1 MSREV
6 KGVSTKLM
14 RTSIILI
21 LIPIF
26 SIGIGIYLFGEVHSQ
41 YIEKKYGIPG
51 DNFKYF
57 PDSIQVYDLLTQGI
71 VEDLHSTI
79 DEDVDRLRSAIYLEE
94 INDRLKVHNS
104 YLVIKSEDIITYV
117 GNAELYNQLD
127 KMVLVPEEGNLGDDK
142 LGIYIGSEKPVLIK
156 RLDFE
161 CTNGEK
167 STAFVIIDVSQALPE
182 SESYVTALTMIIII
196 MIIATGVLIVLLL
209 WRRVLYPLK
218 KLQKSLERLLEGDY
232 STEIVSMGTVEVY
245 QFAKKLDD
253 VRLALKTREDAYH
266 IQEQETKEMIS
277 NISHDLKTPITSIK
291 GYAEG
296 LVDGIAATDERREKY
311 CKTILAKSNQL
322 DSLIDELSLYSQVH
336 RKHMMY
342 KFENLNI
349 KSYFDDCAEELA
361 VDLENR
367 GVEFIYQNYVND
379 SMDIEADSQHLTRV
393 IQNIVNNSLKY
404 VLKERPII
412 SLRVTDEDGGIV
424 IRIVDNGQGI
434 PEVDIEHIFD
444 RFYRSDQSRNSD
456 TGGSGIGL
464 AIVKEIVEAHGG
476 EVWATSKMT
485 VGTVIHIKLN
495 KIVEVRESE

>member
-1 MSREV
+1 MSKESKV
-6 KGVSTKLM
+6 VSTKLM

-26 SIGIGIYLFGEVHSQ
+26 SIGIGIYLFGQIHDQ
-41 YIEKKYGIPG
+41 YIQQKYGIPG
-51 DNFKYF
+51 ENFKYF
-57 PDSIQVYDLLTQGI
+57 PDSIQVYDLLTEPI
-71 VEDLHSTI
+71 VEEVQFIIH
-79 DEDVDRLRSAIYLEE
+79 EDVDSLRSAIYLER
-94 INDRLKVHNS
+94 INERLKVYNS

-127 KMVLVPEEGNLGDDK
+127 KSALVPEEGTSGYSDF
-142 LGIYIGSEKPVLIK
+142 GMYVSGAKPMLIK

-167 STAFVIIDVSQALPE
+167 STAFIIIDVSQSIPE
-182 SESYVTALTMIIII
+182 AEAYVTALTLIIII
-196 MIIATGVLIVLLL
+196 MIVVTGILIVLLL

-218 KLQKSLERLLEGDY
+218 KLQESLERLLEGDY
-232 STEIVSMGTVEVY
+232 TTEIGSMGTVEVY
-245 QFAKKLDD
+245 QFAEKLDD
-253 VRLALKTREDAYH
+253 VRLDLKTREDAYH
-266 IQEQETKEMIS
+266 AQEKETNEMIS

-296 LVDGIAATDERREKY
+296 LVDGIADTQERREKY
-311 CKTILAKSNQL
+311 CKTILTKSNQL
-322 DSLIDELSLYSQVH
+322 DSLIGELSLYSQVN

-342 KFENLNI
+342 KFINLNI

-361 VDLENR
+361 IDLENR

-379 SMDIEADSQHLTRV
+379 SMNIEADSQHLTRV

-404 VLKERPII
+404 VLRDRPII
-412 SLRVTDEDGGIV
+412 SLRVTDEDGGII

-434 PEVDIEHIFD
+434 PEDDIEHIFD

-476 EVWATSKMT
+476 RVWATSKMT

-495 KIVEVRESE
+495 KIVEVKENE